1 VKKEAV
7 RTDLSPWRVRG
18 SYVEACNCEAVCPC
32 RRHGDRPGGLST
44 YGVCDFAL
52 SWHVADGSAAD
63 LDLSGLDVVLAGS
76 YVDDRSVAP
85 DATLGEWGV
94 ALYVDL
100 AASDAQAGALEEIFL
115 GRAGGRTLVNF
126 AAAIGTVH
134 AVRRARVRLEHRSG
148 REHIAVENFV
158 TVRGFRPVPTDEPVS
173 CGIPGHD
180 HPGNELVVGVMRVDD
195 VPLVWEVAG
204 RCGFATDFDYCSD
217 DWEGLTSA
225 VQRTAGCS
233 RRSATHR

>member
-1 VKKEAV
+1 M
-7 RTDLSPWRVRG
+7 R
-18 SYVEACNCEAVCPC
+18 
-32 RRHGDRPGGLST
+32 
-44 YGVCDFAL
+44 
-52 SWHVADGSAAD
+52 
-63 LDLSGLDVVLAGS
+63 
-76 YVDDRSVAP
+76 RSVSGAWRCTSTWRR
-85 DATLGEWGV
+85 ATPRR
-94 ALYVDL
+94 
-100 AASDAQAGALEEIFL
+100 ALEEIFL